1 VNMNS
6 TIEKPRLALPLRRY
20 SADQTR
26 HHVDFFCDAP
36 QAKGVA
42 LVGDFNGW
50 DTTAT
55 PMHRTTDGRWTVTLE
70 LHHGHHQY
78 LFVVDG
84 TPRLDTKAGGTA
96 RNNRNEPV
104 SIVAV
109 S

>member
-1 VNMNS
+1 MN
-6 TIEKPRLALPLRRY
+6 TVTDKPKLTLPLRRY

-36 QAKGVA
+36 KAKGVT

-50 DTTAT
+50 DPATT

-70 LHHGHHQY
+70 LHHGHHRY
-78 LFVVDG
+78 LFIIDG
-84 TPRLDTKAGGTA
+84 TRTLDAKASGTT
-96 RNNRNEPV
+96 RNDRNEPA
-104 SIVAV
+104 SLVAV